1 VGVKDMSYYEKPAVS
16 ASALKKFEYSPKL
29 FNDMITG
36 TAKGKDTVALSF
48 GRLVHEL
55 VLTPEEFDNKYVV
68 STIDKPSGQMG
79 ELCDALFLN
88 KLYDE
93 FTDDEFIWDNAYS
106 QVGFKRDKI
115 ESVKEKFATTGKAYY
130 DFLVASIGKQVISK
144 EDLAKAKD
152 YVERLQGHK
161 GANKLLFTDKGK
173 VEHEIFWNWQNLDAK
188 SKIDKFII
196 DEENKIIYLIDL
208 KTTSQQVYGKQLIA
222 KSSPYQATFT
232 GFLKDITFY
241 DYLLQMEFY
250 SQALK
255 YIYPDY
261 EVKCYL
267 IPINDYSCTVYELPQ
282 TWLFYAKQKLNSIRK
297 DIQFYTDTNQW
308 DLSKDDYYHG
318 IINLAEIMV

>member
-1 VGVKDMSYYEKPAVS
+1 MNYYEKPAVS

-36 TAKGKDTVALSF
+36 TAKGKDSVALSF

-55 VLTPEEFDNKYVV
+55 VLTPDEFDNRYVV

-79 ELCDALFLN
+79 ELCDNLFLN
-88 KLYDE
+88 KLYDD
-93 FTDDEFIWDNAYS
+93 FTDDDFIWDNAYA

-115 ESVKEKFATTGKAYY
+115 ESVKEKFATTGKTYY
-130 DFLVASIGKQVISK
+130 DFLVASIGKQVISR
-144 EDLAKAKD
+144 EDLVKAKD
-152 YVERLQGHK
+152 YVIRLQGHK
-161 GANKLLFTDKGK
+161 GANKLLFELEGK
-173 VEHEIFWNWQNLDAK
+173 VEHEIFWNWQSLDAK

-196 DEENKIIYLIDL
+196 DEENKVIYLIDL
-208 KTTSQQVYGKQLIA
+208 KTTSQQVYGKQAIA
-222 KSSPYQATFT
+222 KSNPYQATFT

-255 YIYPDY
+255 YLYPEYDI
-261 EVKCYL
+261 VCYL
-267 IPINDYSCTVYELPQ
+267 VPINDYSCTVYELPQ
-282 TWLFYAKQKLNSIRK
+282 TWLFYAKQKLVSIRK

-318 IINLAEIMV
+318 IINLAEIMI